1 MAGHMG
7 ESTKSKRAEIGDDE
21 RDIIPRDFRFDIPG
35 NATRNWFAGD
45 IAKTSMIDAMSI
57 FLPEGERFF
66 IRSLKHYSGKLKDK
80 ALSKEI
86 NGYAVQEAFHT
97 REHEDYNRAIASLG
111 YDVAEMERPIGQALG
126 LLKNPLYRLAATCAI
141 EHLTASF
148 SSALLRRPH
157 LMDGA
162 HPAYRRLWMWHA
174 LEELEHK
181 AVALDVLN
189 AATKDIS
196 SFKRYWLRVWAMNAV
211 LAPFLLIFLRNVRI
225 YVRADGVKPG
235 FRFWAK
241 FFWANFGKPGLLR
254 HTAAPL
260 LRYYTPWFDPRNG
273 DDSKLIARGREWL
286 DREFRPVARSRAE
299 PPSGAVAAAG

>member
-1 MAGHMG
+1 MTATAAATPDH
-7 ESTKSKRAEIGDDE
+7 DQ
-21 RDIIPRDFRFDIPG
+21 RDIIPRDIRFDIPG

-66 IRSLKHYSGKLKDK
+66 IRSLKHYSGKLKN
-80 ALSKEI
+80 AELSKEI

-97 REHEDYNRAIASLG
+97 REHEEYNRAVGSLG
-111 YDVAEMERPIGQALG
+111 YDVAEMERPVGQALG

-157 LMDGA
+157 LLDGA
-162 HPAYRRLWMWHA
+162 HFAYRRLWMWHA

-181 AVALDVLN
+181 AVAIDVLH
-189 AATKDIS
+189 AATSDIS
-196 SFKRYWLRVWAMNAV
+196 GFKRYWLRVWAMNAV
-211 LAPFLLIFLRNVRI
+211 LVPFILIFLRNVRI

-235 FRFWAK
+235 VGFWAR

-260 LRYYTPWFDPRNG
+260 LRYYMPWFDPRNS
-273 DDSKLIARGREWL
+273 DDDKLVARGREWL
-286 DREFRPVARSRAE
+286 ARELRRPSPARAE
-299 PPSGAVAAAG
+299 PPGSIAATR